1 MMVTKT
7 HIKNIPNDIVV
18 IIPTYNESIN
28 ISTLLDKLSMAHEVF
43 DILIVDDNSPDGTS
57 KIVEENYVSN
67 FKTIH
72 LLKRDQKLGLGS
84 AYRDGFKWAL
94 KKNYQH
100 FVEMD
105 GDFSH
110 TFDDLMHMLTF
121 KDEYDLIIGSRYIEG
136 GKTEGWSRSRKLLSV
151 VANFV
156 AKLLLGIKVNDMTS
170 GFRIYSRDCLEDIN
184 YYDTKSNGYAFQ
196 IEMTLLAFMNKKSIK
211 EVPITFYERDLG
223 KSKMSKDIVL
233 EAVKFLIF
241 TKFKKTK
248 NDK

>member
-1 MMVTKT
+1 MMVTNT
-7 HIKNIPNDIVV
+7 HIKDISNNIVV
-18 IIPTYNESIN
+18 IIPTYNESTN

-57 KIVEENYVSN
+57 KIVEENYVRN
-67 FKTIH
+67 LKTIH

-94 KKNYQH
+94 KKKYQH

-121 KDEYDLIIGSRYIEG
+121 KDKYDLIIGSRYIKG
-136 GKTEGWSRSRKLLSV
+136 GKTEGWSKSRKLLSV
-151 VANFV
+151 VANLV
-156 AKLLLGIKVNDMTS
+156 ARLLLGIKVNDMTS

-196 IEMTLLAFMNKKSIK
+196 IEMTLLACMNKKSIK

-223 KSKMSKDIVL
+223 ESKMSKDIVL

>member
-1 MMVTKT
+1 MVAKT
-7 HIKNIPNDIVV
+7 HIKDIPNDIVV
-18 IIPTYNESIN
+18 IIPTYNESTN

-57 KIVEENYVSN
+57 KIVEENYVRN
-67 FKTIH
+67 LKTIH
-72 LLKRDQKLGLGS
+72 LIKRDQKLGLGS

-110 TFDDLMHMLTF
+110 TFDDLIHMLTF
-121 KDEYDLIIGSRYIEG
+121 KDKYDLIIGSRYIEG
-136 GKTEGWSRSRKLLSV
+136 GKTEGWSKSRKLLSV
-151 VANFV
+151 VANFA

-196 IEMTLLAFMNKKSIK
+196 IEMTLLACMNKKSIK

-223 KSKMSKDIVL
+223 ESKMSKDIVL

-241 TKFKKTK
+241 TKFKKIK

>member
-7 HIKNIPNDIVV
+7 RIKNIPNDIVV
-18 IIPTYNESIN
+18 IIPTYNESTN
-28 ISTLLDKLSMAHEVF
+28 ISTLLDRLSMAHEVF

-57 KIVEENYVSN
+57 KIVEENYVRN
-67 FKTIH
+67 LKTIH

-94 KKNYQH
+94 KKKYQH

-121 KDEYDLIIGSRYIEG
+121 KDKYDVIIGSRYIKG
-136 GKTEGWSRSRKLLSV
+136 GKTEGWSKSRKLLSV
-151 VANFV
+151 VANLV

-196 IEMTLLAFMNKKSIK
+196 IEMTLLACMNKKSIK

-223 KSKMSKDIVL
+223 ESKMSKDIVL

-241 TKFKKTK
+241 TKFKKIK
-248 NDK
+248 NVK

>member
-1 MMVTKT
+1 MVAKT
-7 HIKNIPNDIVV
+7 HIKDIPNDIVV
-18 IIPTYNESIN
+18 IIPTYNESTN
-28 ISTLLDKLSMAHEVF
+28 ISTLLDKLSMAYEVF

-57 KIVEENYVSN
+57 KIVEENYVRN
-67 FKTIH
+67 LKTIH
-72 LLKRDQKLGLGS
+72 LIKRDQKLGLGS

-94 KKNYQH
+94 KKKYQH

-121 KDEYDLIIGSRYIEG
+121 KDKYDLIIGSRYIEG
-136 GKTEGWSRSRKLLSV
+136 GKTEGWSKSRKLLSV
-151 VANFV
+151 VANFA

-196 IEMTLLAFMNKKSIK
+196 IEMTLLACMNKKSIK

-223 KSKMSKDIVL
+223 ESKMSKDIVL

-241 TKFKKTK
+241 TKLKKTK

>member
-7 HIKNIPNDIVV
+7 HTKNIPNDIVV
-18 IIPTYNESIN
+18 IIPTYNESTN

-57 KIVEENYVSN
+57 KIVEENYVRN
-67 FKTIH
+67 LKTIH

-94 KKNYQH
+94 KKKYQH

-121 KDEYDLIIGSRYIEG
+121 KDKYDLIIGSRYIKG
-136 GKTEGWSRSRKLLSV
+136 GKTEGWSKSRKLLSV
-151 VANFV
+151 VANLV
-156 AKLLLGIKVNDMTS
+156 ARLLLGIKVNDMTS

-196 IEMTLLAFMNKKSIK
+196 IEMTLLACMNKKLIK

-223 KSKMSKDIVL
+223 ESKMSKDIVL

-241 TKFKKTK
+241 TKFKKIK
-248 NDK
+248 NVK

>member
-1 MMVTKT
+1 MMVTNT
-7 HIKNIPNDIVV
+7 HIKDISNNIVV
-18 IIPTYNESIN
+18 IIPTYNESTN

-121 KDEYDLIIGSRYIEG
+121 KDKYDLIIGSRYIKG
-136 GKTEGWSRSRKLLSV
+136 GKTEGWSKSRKLLSV
-151 VANFV
+151 VANLV
-156 AKLLLGIKVNDMTS
+156 AKLLLGLKVNDMTS

-196 IEMTLLAFMNKKSIK
+196 IEMTLLACMNKKSIK

-223 KSKMSKDIVL
+223 ESKMSKDIVL

-241 TKFKKTK
+241 TKFKKIK
-248 NDK
+248 NVK

>member
-1 MMVTKT
+1 MMVTNT
-7 HIKNIPNDIVV
+7 HIKDISNNIVV
-18 IIPTYNESIN
+18 IIPTYNESTN

-57 KIVEENYVSN
+57 KIVEENYVRN
-67 FKTIH
+67 LKTIH

-94 KKNYQH
+94 KKKYQH

-121 KDEYDLIIGSRYIEG
+121 KDKYDLIIGSRYIKG
-136 GKTEGWSRSRKLLSV
+136 GKTEGWSKSRKLLSV
-151 VANFV
+151 VANLV

-196 IEMTLLAFMNKKSIK
+196 IEMTLLACMNKKSIK

-223 KSKMSKDIVL
+223 ESKMSKDIVL

-241 TKFKKTK
+241 TKFKKIK
-248 NDK
+248 NVK

>member
-1 MMVTKT
+1 MMVAKT
-7 HIKNIPNDIVV
+7 HIKDIPNDIVV
-18 IIPTYNESIN
+18 IIPTYNESTN
-28 ISTLLDKLSMAHEVF
+28 ISTLLDKLSMAYEVF

-57 KIVEENYVSN
+57 KIVEENYVRN
-67 FKTIH
+67 LKTIH
-72 LLKRDQKLGLGS
+72 LIKRDQKLGLGS

-121 KDEYDLIIGSRYIEG
+121 KDKYDLIIGSRYIEG
-136 GKTEGWSRSRKLLSV
+136 GKTEGWSKSRKLLSV
-151 VANFV
+151 VANFA

-196 IEMTLLAFMNKKSIK
+196 IEMTLLACMNKKSIK

-223 KSKMSKDIVL
+223 ESKMSKDIVL

-241 TKFKKTK
+241 TKFKKIK

>member
-1 MMVTKT
+1 MVTNT
-7 HIKNIPNDIVV
+7 HIKDISNNIVV
-18 IIPTYNESIN
+18 IIPTYNESTN

-57 KIVEENYVSN
+57 KIVENYVRN
-67 FKTIH
+67 LKTIH

-94 KKNYQH
+94 KKKYQH

-121 KDEYDLIIGSRYIEG
+121 KDKYDLIIGSRYIEG

-156 AKLLLGIKVNDMTS
+156 AKLILGIKVNDMTS

-196 IEMTLLAFMNKKSIK
+196 IEMTLLACMNKKLIK

-223 KSKMSKDIVL
+223 ESKMSKDIVL

>member
-7 HIKNIPNDIVV
+7 HTKNIPNDIVV
-18 IIPTYNESIN
+18 IIPTYNESTN

-57 KIVEENYVSN
+57 KIVEENYVRN
-67 FKTIH
+67 LKTIH
-72 LLKRDQKLGLGS
+72 LLGDQKLGLGS
-84 AYRDGFKWAL
+84 AYRDGFTWAL
-94 KKNYQH
+94 KKKYQH

-121 KDEYDLIIGSRYIEG
+121 KDKYDLIIGSRYIEG

-156 AKLLLGIKVNDMTS
+156 AKLILGIKVNDMTS

-196 IEMTLLAFMNKKSIK
+196 IEMTLLAYMNKKLIK

-223 KSKMSKDIVL
+223 ESKMSKDIVL

-248 NDK
+248 K

>member
-1 MMVTKT
+1 MMVTNT
-7 HIKNIPNDIVV
+7 HIKDISNNIVV
-18 IIPTYNESIN
+18 IIPTYNESTN

-57 KIVEENYVSN
+57 KIVEENYVRN
-67 FKTIH
+67 LKTIH

-94 KKNYQH
+94 KKKYQH

-121 KDEYDLIIGSRYIEG
+121 KDKYDLIIGSRYIKG
-136 GKTEGWSRSRKLLSV
+136 GKTEGWSKSRKLLSV
-151 VANFV
+151 VANLV
-156 AKLLLGIKVNDMTS
+156 AKLLLGLKVNDMTS

-196 IEMTLLAFMNKKSIK
+196 IEMTLLACMNKKLIK

-223 KSKMSKDIVL
+223 ESKMSKDIVL

>member
-1 MMVTKT
+1 
-7 HIKNIPNDIVV
+7 
-18 IIPTYNESIN
+18 
-28 ISTLLDKLSMAHEVF
+28 
-43 DILIVDDNSPDGTS
+43 
-57 KIVEENYVSN
+57 
-67 FKTIH
+67 
-72 LLKRDQKLGLGS
+72 
-84 AYRDGFKWAL
+84 
-94 KKNYQH
+94 
-100 FVEMD
+100 MD

-121 KDEYDLIIGSRYIEG
+121 KDKYDLIIGSRYIEG

-156 AKLLLGIKVNDMTS
+156 AKLILGIKVNDMTS

-184 YYDTKSNGYAFQ
+184 YFDTKSNGYAFQ
-196 IEMTLLAFMNKKSIK
+196 IEMTLLACMNKKLIK

-223 KSKMSKDIVL
+223 ESKMSKDIVL

-241 TKFKKTK
+241 IMDLKKLK

>member
-1 MMVTKT
+1 MMVTNT
-7 HIKNIPNDIVV
+7 HIKDISNNIVV
-18 IIPTYNESIN
+18 IIPTYNESTN

-57 KIVEENYVSN
+57 KIVEENYVRN
-67 FKTIH
+67 LKTIH

-94 KKNYQH
+94 KKKYQH

-121 KDEYDLIIGSRYIEG
+121 KDKYDLIIGSRYIKG
-136 GKTEGWSRSRKLLSV
+136 GKTEGWSKSRKLLSV
-151 VANFV
+151 VANLV
-156 AKLLLGIKVNDMTS
+156 ARLLLGIKVNDMTS

-196 IEMTLLAFMNKKSIK
+196 IEMTLLACMNKKSIK

-223 KSKMSKDIVL
+223 ESKMSKDIVL

-241 TKFKKTK
+241 TKFKKIK
-248 NDK
+248 NVK

>member
-1 MMVTKT
+1 MMVTNT
-7 HIKNIPNDIVV
+7 HIKDISNNIVV
-18 IIPTYNESIN
+18 IIPTYNESTN
-28 ISTLLDKLSMAHEVF
+28 ISTLLDKLSTACEVF

-57 KIVEENYVSN
+57 KIVEDNYVRN
-67 FKTIH
+67 LKTIH

-121 KDEYDLIIGSRYIEG
+121 KDKYDLIIGSRYIKG
-136 GKTEGWSRSRKLLSV
+136 GKTEGWSKSRKLLSV
-151 VANFV
+151 VANLV
-156 AKLLLGIKVNDMTS
+156 AKLLLGLKVNDMTS

-196 IEMTLLAFMNKKSIK
+196 IEMTLLACMNKKSIK

-223 KSKMSKDIVL
+223 ESKMSKDIVL

>member
-7 HIKNIPNDIVV
+7 QIKDISNNIVV
-18 IIPTYNESIN
+18 IIPTYNESTN

-57 KIVEENYVSN
+57 KIVEENYVRN
-67 FKTIH
+67 LKTIH

-94 KKNYQH
+94 KKKYQH

-196 IEMTLLAFMNKKSIK
+196 IEMTLLACMNKKSIK

-223 KSKMSKDIVL
+223 ESKMSKDIVL